1 MPKKKLTDSEII
13 EKMQNAYGD
22 FLNYMGQ
29 LEVEASSLVKKAMK
43 AGDTKKVADALSRIK
58 ALTNK

>member
-29 LEVEASSLVKKAMK
+29 LEVEASSLVKKQ
-43 AGDTKKVADALSRIK
+43 
-58 ALTNK
+58 